1 MADVNLGTAYIT
13 ITATTKGMVTDINNA
28 LRGTSTTA
36 AATGA
41 AVGKHFGDGVSNGTA
56 AGTSKAKSLM
66 QSLAPVGLMVG
77 QTLMAGVMAATGA
90 LVSMGKQAVES
101 YADFEQLAG
110 GTELLFGGASE
121 AIMQASQEAFR
132 TVQMSQNDYLR
143 VANGYAVGLKTALGD
158 DEQAAAALTTK
169 IIQAQADV
177 VAATGA
183 SHEAVENAFAGIM
196 RGNYTMLDNLQ
207 LGITPTK
214 EGYQQMID
222 SVNAWNAAQGRA
234 TNYTIENLADCEAAL
249 VDYIEMQGLSGYAA
263 DEAAGTIQ
271 GSMAMMT
278 AAYQNFLSALATGD
292 VEGPLNDLVA
302 SIQQV
307 LGNILPVIL
316 QVIDSLATA
325 LPELIGTILPVLVEV
340 ITSVVMAICE
350 MLPTLVPLIIQSAIQ
365 LFGALIEALPIILP
379 QLIDAVVASINTICE
394 MLPTLIP
401 IILEASVRLFFAIVE
416 AIPRIIPQLISAI
429 GDLVLGAVGG
439 IMEGISGMLEAGGE
453 FIGGMFDGVKQG
465 AENVINFFIDLP
477 GNILSALGDIGNML
491 LDAGASIMQGLLDGI
506 TSGFSGI
513 ADFVGG
519 IGDWIIEHKGPP
531 SYDAKMLIGNGQLI
545 MQGLGTGLVS
555 GFERE
560 VVPAMDR
567 INKGIADEFSGAN
580 MTKSLQADVRYNA
593 AGDWRNV
600 IGERPVVILNDA
612 VLNDDYEMRQ
622 SALSLLKD
630 IRRAAVQ

>member
-13 ITATTKGMVTDINNA
+13 ITASTKGMVTDINNA

-36 AATGA
+36 AT
-41 AVGKHFGDGVSNGTA
+41 VGTA
-56 AGTSKAKSLM
+56 AGKHFAAGVGDGAAAGTSRAKSLL

-121 AIMQASQEAFR
+121 AIMQASKEAFS

-183 SHEAVENAFAGIM
+183 SQEAVENAFAGIM

-263 DEAAGTIQ
+263 NEAAGTIQ

-302 SIQQV
+302 SIQQM

-439 IMEGISGMLEAGGE
+439 IMEGISRMLEAGGE

-477 GNILSALGDIGNML
+477 GNILSALGDIGSML

-506 TSGFSGI
+506 MGGFSGI

-519 IGDWIIEHKGPP
+519 IGGWIVEHKGPP
-531 SYDAKMLIGNGQLI
+531 SYDAKMLVGNGMLI

-567 INKGIADEFSGAN
+567 INKGIADEFSGSS
-580 MTKSLQADVRYNA
+580 MTKGLQADVRYNA

-600 IGERPVVILNDA
+600 MGERPVVILNDA